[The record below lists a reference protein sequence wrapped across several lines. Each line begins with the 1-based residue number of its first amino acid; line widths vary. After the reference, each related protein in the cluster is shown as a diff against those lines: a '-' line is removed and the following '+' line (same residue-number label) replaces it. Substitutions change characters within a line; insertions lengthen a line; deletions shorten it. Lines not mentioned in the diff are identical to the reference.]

1 MASPSLRKTDIV
13 RWQREIVDHLEDFPR
28 QHAALE
34 TAMAA
39 FGETFELKQ
48 FKAAYE
54 TRTDME
60 AYNRAQAVE
69 RALGRVQN
77 YVADLAIAGVKLAA
91 LEAPD
96 TRDEGAAR
104 RAFATL
110 REAKVIDG
118 ALCRR
123 LSRAQKARS
132 MVEHSYVEVPAG
144 TVHRTA
150 ELVHESS
157 REFIGAY
164 RSWVEAYL

>member
-1 MASPSLRKTDIV
+1 MANQPPRKKDVI

-60 AYNRAQAVE
+60 AYNRAQSVE

-77 YVADLAIAGVKLAA
+77 YFADLAIAGAKLAG
-91 LEAPD
+91 LEVSPD
-96 TRDEGAAR
+96 GGESAAQ

-110 REAKVIDG
+110 RDAGVIDG

-123 LSRAQKARS
+123 LTRAQKARS
-132 MVEHSYVEVPAG
+132 MIEHTYVEVPAG
-144 TVHRTA
+144 TVHRAA
-150 ELVHESS
+150 ELIYESA
-157 REFIGAY
+157 REFIGPY
-164 RSWVEAYL
+164 RSWIGEFL

>member
-1 MASPSLRKTDIV
+1 MANELPRKTDIV
-13 RWQREIVDHLEDFPR
+13 SCQREIVDHLEDFPR

-39 FGETFELKQ
+39 FGETFELRQ
-48 FKAAYE
+48 FKAAFE

-91 LEAPD
+91 LEVSAKG
-96 TRDEGAAR
+96 DEGAAQ

-110 REAKVIDG
+110 REAAVIDG

-123 LSRAQKARS
+123 LVRAQKARI

-144 TVHRTA
+144 TVHRAA
-150 ELVHESS
+150 ELIHQSS
-157 REFIGAY
+157 REFIGPY
-164 RSWVEAYL
+164 RTWIGELL